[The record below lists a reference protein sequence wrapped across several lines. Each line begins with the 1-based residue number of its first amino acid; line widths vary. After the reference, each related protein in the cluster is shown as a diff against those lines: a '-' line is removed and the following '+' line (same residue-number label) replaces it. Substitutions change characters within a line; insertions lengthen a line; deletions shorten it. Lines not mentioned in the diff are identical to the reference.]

1 MLRSKTVNHIR
12 DLAAQGYSIRRIA
25 DETGIARNTIRKYL
39 RGKPEPV
46 PRRKRTSKLDPFEA
60 QIRRWIDEDHLYNCQ
75 TMFERLHP
83 MGYPGGLTILRQ
95 FVQPLRPAR
104 RGRSPVIRYE
114 TPPGAQ
120 IQLDWG
126 EFFYEEAGVRRKLY
140 GLTTVLAYSRMR
152 FVVFFKRCDTASL
165 IRGLMA
171 ALESYGGTPR
181 VLLTDRMKSVLV
193 AVEDGRPKWN
203 ARFADFAAST
213 GFAPRVCRSYTP
225 QTKGKVER
233 AISVVKTSFWAGIHF
248 TDLDDLNGQA
258 LAWCED
264 RNRRLHQTTRCR
276 PVDRLAEEV
285 LLALPEG
292 YAWQRYRCEERK
304 VTWDG
309 YVSYDG
315 VLYGVPGPAA
325 LTGRLVL
332 VGTVG
337 EEVQIFSGG
346 VCVAVHRRQAQS
358 GEAVMHPEQFIG
370 FPTAH
375 AAARLPVPL
384 GHLSQ
389 APPLVRRPLDEYDA
403 LFGLGA
409 GMSRADSTTGAPIS
423 AEEREVAP

>member
-1 MLRSKTVNHIR
+1 MNHIR

-25 DETGIARNTIRKYL
+25 EETGIARNTIRKYL

-46 PRRKRTSKLDPFEA
+46 PRRRRTSKLDPFKE
-60 QIRRWIDEDHLYNCQ
+60 QIRAWINEDHLYNCQ
-75 TMFERLHP
+75 TMFERLGP
-83 MGYPGGLTILRQ
+83 MGYQGGLTTLRL
-95 FVQPLRPAR
+95 FVAPLRPPR

-120 IQLDWG
+120 MQLDWG
-126 EFFYEEAGVRRKLY
+126 EFCYEEAGVRRKLY

-171 ALESYGGTPR
+171 ALEYYGGTPR

-193 AVEDGRPKWN
+193 TMEDGVPQWN

-213 GFAPRVCRSYTP
+213 GFTTRVCRSYTP

-233 AISVVKTSFWAGIHF
+233 SISVVKTSFWAGVHF

-258 LAWCED
+258 LVWCDE
-264 RNRRLHQTTRCR
+264 RNRRVHQTTRAR
-276 PVDRLAEEV
+276 PVDRLEQEV
-285 LLALPEG
+285 LLVLPEG
-292 YAWQRYRCEERK
+292 YAWHRYRCEERK
-304 VTWDG
+304 VSWDG

-315 VLYGVPGPAA
+315 VLYGVPGPAK
-325 LTGRLVL
+325 LTGTLVS

-337 EEVQIFSGG
+337 DEVQIFSGG
-346 VCVAVHRRQAQS
+346 LCVAVHPRQATS
-358 GEAVMHPEQFIG
+358 GQAVMHPEQFTG

-375 AAARLPVPL
+375 ELSRLPVPL
-384 GHLSQ
+384 GHLTG
-389 APPLVRRPLDEYDA
+389 APSLVRRSLNEYDA

-409 GMSRADSTTGAPIS
+409 GIS
-423 AEEREVAP
+423 REVTVL

>member
-25 DETGIARNTIRKYL
+25 EQTGIARNTIRKYL
-39 RGKPEPV
+39 RGRPEPV
-46 PRRKRTSKLDPFEA
+46 PRRKRGAKLDPFKE

-75 TMFERLHP
+75 TMFERLRP
-83 MGYPGGLTILRQ
+83 IGYQGGLTMLRL
-95 FVQPLRPAR
+95 FVAPLRPPR
-104 RGRSPVIRYE
+104 RGRGPIIRYE

-120 IQLDWG
+120 MQLDWG

-171 ALESYGGTPR
+171 ALEYYGGTPR
-181 VLLTDRMKSVLV
+181 VVLTDRMKSVLLTM
-193 AVEDGRPKWN
+193 EDGLPQWN
-203 ARFADFAAST
+203 PRFADFAAST
-213 GFAPRVCRSYTP
+213 GFTTRVCRSYTP

-233 AISVVKTSFWAGIHF
+233 SISVVKTSFWAGVHF
-248 TDLDDLNGQA
+248 ADLDDLNGQA

-264 RNRRLHQTTRCR
+264 RNRRIHQTTRAR
-276 PVDRLAEEV
+276 PVDRLQEEV
-285 LLALPEG
+285 LAALPEG
-292 YAWQRYRCEERK
+292 YAWHRYRCEERK

-315 VLYGVPGPAA
+315 VLYGVPGPAK
-325 LTGRLVL
+325 LTGTLVS

-337 EEVQIFSGG
+337 EQVQIFSGG
-346 VCVAVHRRQAQS
+346 LCVATHRRQATS
-358 GEAVMHPEQFIG
+358 GQVVMHPEQFTG

-375 AAARLPVPL
+375 EQGRLPVPL
-384 GHLSQ
+384 GHLRG
-389 APPLVRRPLDEYDA
+389 APPLVHRALDEYDA
-403 LFGLGA
+403 LFGLDA
-409 GMSRADSTTGAPIS
+409 GLSRADGLIS
-423 AEEREVAP
+423 EVTR